1 MSIAEDAVL
10 DRGLTEHRLKIIGHG
25 DPAHETSITI
35 PPKTLA
41 SVMGVHEGDP
51 CLLGALAHT
60 LSVDSIHAPFPM
72 GVIAKAGDTSL
83 GDGPK
88 HHVVSEHES
97 GGYHVVA
104 SKGANVFGA
113 SPVQIDI
120 AHTGNVH
127 QNVMQMIKRG
137 ARWRSDVGKTADQLI
152 AGLEEHSGTT
162 AEGHVLS
169 RMLVPVDG
177 DHPCSRALRL
187 NADAASGPYSQ
198 YSKKNRKLIKVA
210 GADHII
216 VETEHLKHMAK
227 TLESN
232 LASST
237 HIGKHG
243 ITFKFK
249 PLPGVHP
256 AKHAGGKVVMDVR
269 IHKSKASEVLEQGE
283 DFKHGMVVGA
293 VTQGQ
298 ARAVLDG
305 GSAAS
310 GPANPA
316 AAESS
321 IKQAILG
328 AKLAPAAMA
337 LPALPAAPLAQGGT
351 RGLGDGGDDD
361 DSDDGDD

>member
-1 MSIAEDAVL
+1 MSVATDGIL
-10 DRGLTEHRLKIIGHG
+10 DRGLTEHRLKIIGHA
-25 DPAHETSITI
+25 DPSNETSISV
-35 PPKTLA
+35 PPATLA
-41 SVMGVHEGDP
+41 TVMGVDHKDP
-51 CLLGALAHT
+51 CLLGSLAHT
-60 LSVDSIHAPFPM
+60 LSYDSVEAPFPL
-72 GVIAKAGDTSL
+72 GVITKAGETAL

-88 HHVVSEHES
+88 HHIISEHES
-97 GGYHVVA
+97 GGYHIVA
-104 SKGANVFGA
+104 SKGKNDFSA

-137 ARWRSDVGKTADQLI
+137 ARWRDDVGKTADQLI
-152 AGLEEHSGTT
+152 AGLEEHTGT
-162 AEGHVLS
+162 AADGKQVS

-198 YSKKNRKLIKVA
+198 YSKKHRKLIKVG

-216 VETEHLKHMAK
+216 VETEHLKHMAQ
-227 TLESN
+227 TLQSN

-256 AKHAGGKVVMDVR
+256 SKHAAGKVVLDVR
-269 IHKSKASEVLEQGE
+269 IHKSRASDVIEKGAE
-283 DFKHGMVVGA
+283 FTHGMGSGA
-293 VTQGQ
+293 MTQGQ

-305 GSAAS
+305 GGSPDAA
-310 GPANPA
+310 ANPKEA
-316 AAESS
+316 QTN
-321 IKQAILG
+321 IKEAILG
-328 AKLAPAAMA
+328 AKLTPASGP
-337 LPALPAAPLAQGGT
+337 LPSIPAVDGPGVQAGT
-351 RGLGDGGDDD
+351 RGMGGGDSDDD
-361 DSDDGDD
+361 DGED